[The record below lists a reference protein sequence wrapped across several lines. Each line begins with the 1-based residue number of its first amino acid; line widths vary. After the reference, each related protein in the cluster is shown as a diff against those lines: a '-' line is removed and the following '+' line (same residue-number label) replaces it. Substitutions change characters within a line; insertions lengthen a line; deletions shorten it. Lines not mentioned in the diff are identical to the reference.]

1 MSSNFEDDSA
11 TEEEAPAVTASLSAI
26 HPLVKLAHTYD
37 ESQTPRK
44 SRLSKKR
51 SAINGLQTALQ
62 EGMIVPLDKD
72 EFRWSHDRFS
82 QAAMSMVTPSV
93 GEQIHYKLAVYYLQ
107 GKYMRLHLIYLAA
120 FLHSPSIHHKFHRPR
135 KRLGHCRRSSSPLP

>member
-1 MSSNFEDDSA
+1 MSSSFEDDSVV
-11 TEEEAPAVTASLSAI
+11 EEEVPAAPSHSSI

-37 ESQTPRK
+37 ESHTPRK

-62 EGMIVPLDKD
+62 EGMVIPLDKD

-82 QAAMSMVTPSV
+82 QAAMSMVSPSV
-93 GEQIHYKLAVYYLQ
+93 GEQIHYKIAIYYLQ
-107 GKYMRLHLIYLAA
+107 GNVCGFYVY
-120 FLHSPSIHHKFHRPR
+120 FTVYFFTHHQVTK
-135 KRLGHCRRSSSPLP
+135 

>member
-1 MSSNFEDDSA
+1 MSANFEDDGA
-11 TEEEAPAVTASLSAI
+11 VEEEAPEAPSTSSI
-26 HPLVKLAHTYD
+26 HPLVRLAHTYD

-44 SRLSKKR
+44 TRLSKKR

-82 QAAMSMVTPSV
+82 QAAMSMVSPSV
-93 GEQIHYKLAVYYLQ
+93 GEQIHYKIALYYLQ
-107 GKYMRLHLIYLAA
+107 GKSFAVI
-120 FLHSPSIHHKFHRPR
+120 
-135 KRLGHCRRSSSPLP
+135 